1 MEVSVRHAVWAT
13 QHARSRKCVPLS
25 SFHRTE
31 QGRSSALSRHWLSD
45 TCAGQT
51 ATTRAAD
58 AHRRSWRWLVAWC
71 VSPLHLRSWYQQM
84 FHSSLKRNDS
94 MIKIIGTNS
103 LSTTRWRF
111 NFLLC
116 TQTVWKRQTVQFV
129 HLQPADQLCLVTVA
143 LLTAEGGEG
152 LMSSDPQKALSHS
165 TAETLRRVT
174 SSVFPWSCV
183 LISAGNGSPEGEG
196 LGREDEEAD
205 CRANFKTH
213 TSSEKLLRAGHGDES
228 KLSVTYCLLSS
239 EAVRDEIQYTS

>member
-71 VSPLHLRSWYQQM
+71 VSPLHLRSWYQQR
-84 FHSSLKRNDS
+84 FHSSLKKNDS

-116 TQTVWKRQTVQFV
+116 TQTVWKRQAVQFV

-143 LLTAEGGEG
+143 LLTAADVLWPTESPLTQHSRDFEE
-152 LMSSDPQKALSHS
+152 SHFFCVS
-165 TAETLRRVT
+165 LIMCPDQCRKWVPRRRA
-174 SSVFPWSCV
+174 
-183 LISAGNGSPEGEG
+183 AG
-196 LGREDEEAD
+196 
-205 CRANFKTH
+205 
-213 TSSEKLLRAGHGDES
+213 
-228 KLSVTYCLLSS
+228 
-239 EAVRDEIQYTS
+239 